1 MRVSDVVGEIPTTG
15 SIQYTCIWTGWTLME
30 YACTDDT
37 HRFYIPGL
45 VGQEHVVKLRP
56 GLLSFLQDLSQRY
69 DLFIYTHGTR
79 LYAEQIAKII
89 DPNGSFFQH
98 RIVARTDMPDMRHK
112 SLKLLF
118 PSCDD
123 SMILV
128 LDDRIDVWKEN
139 EGNVFLIEPFHFFKC
154 TAEINNAAGT
164 GVLGVEADDAEET
177 EDTNLT
183 HAKTVLMVRIS
194 SSPQWF
200 GPEVLTVY
208 S

>member
-1 MRVSDVVGEIPTTG
+1 M
-15 SIQYTCIWTGWTLME
+15 
-30 YACTDDT
+30 
-37 HRFYIPGL
+37 
-45 VGQEHVVKLRP
+45 KLRP
-56 GLLSFLQDLSQRY
+56 GLISFLQDLSQRY

-183 HAKTVLMVRIS
+183 HAKTVLMVRLLLS
-194 SSPQWF
+194 RVS
-200 GPEVLTVY
+200 GPETLMVVALLVSSKCTMT
-208 S
+208 SSQATPMASRA